1 VTLTAQGSDLRA
13 RLLAIVVIGI
23 AFGYFE
29 AAVVIYLR
37 ELVYP
42 SGFSFPLVVIP
53 VKLLVTE
60 VCREAASL
68 VLIVAIA
75 ALAAGRFRD
84 RLGYLLILFG
94 TWDIF
99 YYVWLKVTLDWPGSL
114 VDWDVL
120 FLIPLPWIAPV
131 IAPLLIA
138 GLMVVI
144 GVMILVASA
153 RQHEFGKPRLTAV
166 LTLLGTAP
174 ILYSFMY
181 DTAATL
187 HQQMPQDYRYSLLAA
202 GLIVYVAAFR
212 AAYGRSPA

>member
-1 VTLTAQGSDLRA
+1 MTLTAEGLSLRA
-13 RLLAIVVIGI
+13 RLLAIVVVGM
-23 AFGYFE
+23 ALGYFE
-29 AAVVIYLR
+29 AAVVVYLR

-53 VKLLVTE
+53 VKLLIIE
-60 VCREAASL
+60 VCREVASL

-75 ALAAGRFRD
+75 ALAARRFRD
-84 RLGYLLILFG
+84 RLGYLLVLFG
-94 TWDIF
+94 SWDIL
-99 YYVWLKVTLDWPGSL
+99 YYVWLKVTIGWPGSL
-114 VDWDVL
+114 VEWDVL

-144 GVMILVASA
+144 GVAILIASA
-153 RQHEFGKPRLTAV
+153 RQHKFGKPRLTTV

-187 HQQMPQDYRYSLLAA
+187 NQQMPQDYRYGLLAA
-202 GLIVYVAAFR
+202 GLILYLAAFR
-212 AAYGRSPA
+212 AAYGRSPS

>member
-1 VTLTAQGSDLRA
+1 MTLTVQGSGLRA
-13 RLLAIVVIGI
+13 RLLAIVVTGV
-23 AFGYFE
+23 ALGYFE

-42 SGFSFPLVVIP
+42 SGFSFPLVVLAEE
-53 VKLLVTE
+53 LLITE
-60 VCREAASL
+60 LCREAASL

-75 ALAAGRFRD
+75 ALAGGRFRD
-84 RLGYLLILFG
+84 RLAYFLILFG

-99 YYVWLKVTLDWPGSL
+99 YYVWLKITIGWPGSL

-144 GVMILVASA
+144 GVMVLVASA
-153 RQHEFGKPRLTAV
+153 RQHEFSKPRLTAV
-166 LTLLGTAP
+166 LALLGTVP
-174 ILYSFMY
+174 ILYSFIY

-187 HQQMPQDYRYSLLAA
+187 HQQMPRDYRYGLLAA
-202 GLIVYVAAFR
+202 GLILYLAAFR
-212 AAYGRSPA
+212 AAYGRSHR

>member
-1 VTLTAQGSDLRA
+1 LTLTAEGFSLRA
-13 RLLAIVVIGI
+13 RLLTTVVIGI
-23 AFGYFE
+23 ALGYFE

-53 VKLLVTE
+53 ARMLIIE

-75 ALAAGRFRD
+75 ALAARRFRE
-84 RLGYLLILFG
+84 RLGYFLILFG

-99 YYVWLKVTLDWPGSL
+99 YYVWLKITIDWPGSL

-131 IAPLLIA
+131 IAPLLVA
-138 GLMVVI
+138 GLMIVI
-144 GVMILVASA
+144 GVMMLVASA
-153 RQHEFGKPRLTAV
+153 RRHEFGKPRLTAV

-187 HQQMPQDYRYSLLAA
+187 QQQMPQEYRYGLLAA

-212 AAYGRSPA
+212 VAYGRSPS